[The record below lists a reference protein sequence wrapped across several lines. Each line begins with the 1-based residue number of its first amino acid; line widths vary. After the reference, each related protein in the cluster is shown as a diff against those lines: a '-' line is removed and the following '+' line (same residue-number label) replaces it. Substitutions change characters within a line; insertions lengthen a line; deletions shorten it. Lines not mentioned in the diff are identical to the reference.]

1 MQKNELIFGNLNIK
15 TQVID
20 YFNFSFAEL
29 MELGKQ
35 KNKDYINATPYSNIY
50 FDNFFNPEY
59 LKMILEE
66 FPDFG
71 KSEEDIH
78 YTNANEDKYASKGEY
93 RLGPNT
99 RSFIHALNS
108 QTFLEFLQELTGIKE
123 TLIPDPYLEG
133 GGLHQIKVG
142 GYLKI
147 HVDFHSH
154 KLMNLDRRLNILV
167 YLNQD
172 WKQEYGGDFELW
184 DKDMRECVAKVAPI
198 FNRLVIFS
206 TTDYSWHGHPDPLTC
221 PPDRSRKSLA
231 LYYYSNGRPGN
242 EISVEKQTRITT
254 TFVPRK
260 GKDTIKMRLYNKVV
274 NMANDLLPPIIV
286 RMIKKKRN
294 T

>member
-1 MQKNELIFGNLNIK
+1 
-15 TQVID
+15 
-20 YFNFSFAEL
+20 

-35 KNKDYINATPYSNIY
+35 KNKDYINASPFSNIY

-59 LKMILEE
+59 LKMVLEE
-66 FPDFG
+66 FPNFG
-71 KSEEDIH
+71 NSEKDIH

-93 RLGPNT
+93 HLGSNT
-99 RSFIHALNS
+99 KSLIHLLNS
-108 QTFLEFLQELTGIKE
+108 QSFLEFLQKLTGIKE

-147 HVDFHSH
+147 HVDFYGH

-167 YLNQD
+167 YLNQN
-172 WKQEYGGDFELW
+172 WKQEYGGYFELW
-184 DKDMRECVAKVAPI
+184 EKDMSKCVVKIAPI

-231 LYYYSNGRPGN
+231 LYYYTNGRPDN
-242 EISVEKQTRITT
+242 EVSVEKKTRITT
-254 TFVPRK
+254 TFAPRK
-260 GKDTIKMRLYNKVV
+260 GKDTMKMRLYNKVV